1 MKVFEES
8 LYKEQEKVEALEKE
22 LETIKVA
29 HHELE
34 EKYADVSCFYSS
46 LRSARVSVFI
56 TLVLQ

>member
-46 LRSARVSVFI
+46 LR
-56 TLVLQ
+56 